1 MKNLKQLLTI
11 VFFLILAVQIG
22 FAQAPKMKMT
32 TDIPASIIM
41 PDKIKTRIGTL
52 EFFDGFPTEKIV
64 RKAYDFLD
72 LVSLVKIEG
81 ENIKDLDSIQQ

>member
-1 MKNLKQLLTI
+1 
-11 VFFLILAVQIG
+11 VQIG

-52 EFFDGFPTEKIV
+52 EFFDGFPTVKTV

>member
-1 MKNLKQLLTI
+1 
-11 VFFLILAVQIG
+11 VQIG

-64 RKAYDFLD
+64 R
-72 LVSLVKIEG
+72 
-81 ENIKDLDSIQQ
+81 

>member
-1 MKNLKQLLTI
+1 M
-11 VFFLILAVQIG
+11 QIG

-41 PDKIKTRIGTL
+41 PDKIKTRIGPL
-52 EFFDGFPTEKIV
+52 GFFDGFPTEKIV